1 MKLQIISVSLKCN
14 IWIII
19 FCLETEYDLDNQHD
33 KFWAEKINVP
43 FPYVSDD
50 IDKDLNEWKSE
61 YDAMGHK
68 KLNKDVNIIITIFSS
83 LDC

>member
-1 MKLQIISVSLKCN
+1 MKLQTTSVYLKYICSS
-14 IWIII
+14 I
-19 FCLETEYDLDNQHD
+19 FLLETEYDLDNQHD

-50 IDKDLNEWKSE
+50 IDKDLNEWKNE

-68 KLNKDVNIIITIFSS
+68 KLNKDVILYFLIFLSYK
-83 LDC
+83 